1 MYFELHVYLW
11 DLESFSKWITKIKF
25 PLTFARFPIESTSG
39 RGSFL
44 AAIELSFRRPPGQ
57 RLSGGEHHDI
67 GGGRCST
74 GTPESGTTG
83 VGRLQ
88 HPRCRASKSE
98 HDVRP
103 LVLLLRLDTRLSL
116 LILPEDRLPSF
127 PFRLAYQPFPL
138 LYLVSSANR
147 SESEFLKQDF

>member
-88 HPRCRASKSE
+88 HPWCRASESE